1 MARKNKNPTLRMWGT
16 TQNQLRTRTSLG
28 GLCEEVATSWSKKR
42 ECSSAHTVHDHLPSS
57 LVAPGGGIGSI
68 SGVGVAEVLLATL
81 LALLRLASLLGS
93 TLLELV
99 AAELLVATKLLL
111 VSTEVA
117 ATVAAVATLLAA
129 LLAVIVVATLLLH
142 AIHSAAV
149 ASVRRAAAVCK
160 FQI

>member
-1 MARKNKNPTLRMWGT
+1 MQKGDRKERYSDEPKVD
-16 TQNQLRTRTSLG
+16 Q
-28 GLCEEVATSWSKKR
+28 VATSWSEKR
-42 ECSSAHTVHDHLPSS
+42 EHSSAHTVHDHLPS

-99 AAELLVATKLLL
+99 AAELLVATELL

-129 LLAVIVVATLLLH
+129 LAVIVVATLLLH

-149 ASVRRAAAVCK
+149 TSVRRTAAVCI
-160 FQI
+160 FQF